1 MFVCRLIAGSPDAVL
16 ESHILQ
22 EYSSSS
28 QESGDGEKKEEVVDD
43 GQGRLTEEEEKEA
56 GVVRMHVYKS
66 YWAAVGS
73 CLAPMVLLALAL
85 MQGAIYTYVSLSSVS
100 DQMFFCSGS
109 RKVSDWWLSYWIK
122 ETTSQRTT
130 FSNITNNTQYV

>member
-1 MFVCRLIAGSPDAVL
+1 MCRLLAGSPDAVL

-28 QESGDGEKKEEVVDD
+28 QESGDGEKEEEVVDD

-66 YWAAVGS
+66 YWVAVGS

-109 RKVSDWWLSYWIK
+109 RNVSDWWLSYWIK
-122 ETTSQRTT
+122 ETTSQHTT